1 MKIKLHHLL
10 LTVLA
15 ALLVFAGCSSEESYR
30 RERIEKA
37 ELHFG
42 KISSRVLEK
51 GRILTLP
58 ECIELAIK
66 NNLDLQVSELKQKV
80 ASERVTAEMLGM
92 LPDLTV
98 DNTYKARSNIP
109 GSSSKSLVGTDYG
122 TYGFSQSED
131 QDTNTLKVELLF
143 SALDFGL
150 AYINVLQAN
159 DRMLLEK
166 QQTRRVGQNLRLDVV
181 RTYFKVAALQDAI
194 KTTEDLIER
203 CKNIDNAFTEL
214 ARKRDVSILRLLDEH
229 KRFIRLQQR
238 MMEFRRSYQNACIEL
253 RTLMGFN
260 PLGEIKVDGSV
271 LVKATEITL
280 PDIDLL
286 ERISLTE
293 RPELYNLDIQTNI
306 TVNES
311 RKAILMMFPNVQ
323 MVGDFNNSSN
333 SFLMHTS
340 WWEIGVR
347 AAYNVLKLPQQI
359 AKYRALSEEVDEF
372 EMQTLSQT
380 IGVMA
385 QVRISYAEMLESRE
399 RYELDEKVYGI
410 YAQHLEIAQENFNA
424 GGALSQLEIDR
435 LRLETVETQIQR
447 IQSLSTYY
455 VAYYRLMNAVG
466 IDSMDSETIKK
477 LKEKIDK
484 AGSADKDI
492 EVKKVEELEV
502 KELKANI
509 EKQEQQDKKDFFKP
523 LGLDTNP

>member
-1 MKIKLHHLL
+1 MTEFAIMKIKLHHLL
-10 LTVLA
+10 VVFVVAVLI
-15 ALLVFAGCSSEESYR
+15 FAGCSSEDTYR

-42 KISSRVLEK
+42 RISSRMLEK
-51 GRILTLP
+51 GKVLGLP

-66 NNLDLQVSELKQKV
+66 NNLDLQVSELRQKV

-98 DNTYKARSNIP
+98 DNNYNVRNNIP
-109 GSSSKSLVGTDYG
+109 GSSSKSLVGTGGG

-131 QDTNTLKVELLF
+131 QDINTVKVELLF

-150 AYINVLQAN
+150 AYLNVLQAN
-159 DRMLLEK
+159 DRSLLEME
-166 QQTRRVGQNLRLDVV
+166 QTRRAEQNLRLDVV

-194 KTTEDLIER
+194 ETTESLIER
-203 CKNIDNAFTEL
+203 CRNIDSTFTEL
-214 ARKRDVSILRLLDEH
+214 AKNRDVSILRLLDEH

-238 MMEFRRSYQNACIEL
+238 MMEFRRSYQNSCIEL
-253 RTLMGFN
+253 RTLMGFT
-260 PLGEIKVDGSV
+260 PLGEIKVDASV
-271 LVKATEITL
+271 LVKATEINL

-286 ERISLTE
+286 ERISLIE
-293 RPELYNLDIQTNI
+293 RPELYNLDIQSNI
-306 TVNES
+306 TLNEA

-323 MVGDFNNSSN
+323 MIGDFNNSSN

-359 AKYRALSEEVDEF
+359 AKYRALNEEVNEY

-399 RYELDEKVYGI
+399 RYDLDDKVYQI
-410 YAQHLEIAQENFNA
+410 YYKHMEIAQENFNI

-435 LRLETVETQIQR
+435 LRLETAETQIQR
-447 IQSLSTYY
+447 TQSLSGYY

-466 IDSMDSETIKK
+466 IDSMDPETLKK

-484 AGSADKDI
+484 AASADKDTA
-492 EVKKVEELEV
+492 VKMLEQ
-502 KELKANI
+502 
-509 EKQEQQDKKDFFKP
+509 QEQQEQQ
-523 LGLDTNP
+523 